1 MKKWRQNQLTLNL
14 IAEEPGA
21 WIECRGLFS
30 SSYLRNH
37 LVKAD
42 FFPKPEAATE
52 LYESLKNLWTNKYES
67 LWRQGERYTC
77 SAFLEPVLKNLGW
90 EFLPEKAL
98 PQGQFTKKRPDFC
111 LYSAAE
117 AFQKASVSDDPS
129 LVYGFAATVLE
140 AKKVNHPLD
149 RVSRKDTP
157 GWFPSQQIQ
166 DYLRNAK
173 DALGKRY
180 FNWAI
185 LTNGQEWR
193 LYCEQAATDATFV
206 FNLVRGGAFC
216 SLDDFLVFLAM
227 FSPEAFQRDKEG
239 YCRLDALREQ
249 SVHLQTAIETRLRRR
264 IIDVLEDLANGFRD
278 HQTNGI
284 GPHQLEELY
293 DNSLIFLYRLLF
305 VLYAESRDLL
315 PAKPGG
321 PGANA
326 RYREGYSLSRLVDR
340 LRDKSQFDTDVFETL
355 YEHLLKLFHLINGD
369 RKEQNVACG
378 VTQYNGGLF
387 NPKDYPFLEK
397 WRIGDKSLA
406 NVIRQLVFAQPP
418 ARASIRQ
425 QKISTDETIDYGT
438 LEVRQLGDIYE
449 GLLGAHLAEE
459 NKRLV
464 LKNEK
469 GQNHRHGIFYTPD
482 WVVEFLVRESL
493 QPLISE
499 IGNSA
504 EVKAALKAKSEEKIR
519 DNSFAHGVLQ
529 LNILDPAMGS
539 GHFLVRA
546 TEWLARSIFEHFTT
560 RRMTEQIVTTGKTK
574 RTRAEIQR
582 DGLVPV
588 SPGLSQEQAEIAY
601 WRRRVVEAC
610 IYGVDLNP
618 LAVELTKLS
627 LWLTC
632 IATDEPLNFLD
643 HHLRC
648 GNSLLHARTDELHQ
662 PPLPKTKESQTAAF
676 DIVSYLTEAIK
687 EVISTNVNIEE
698 TASREMEVIKKKEM
712 RWKAV
717 RAKLEPFVSAADLW
731 LASLDGLQITDYDY
745 LNLVKSMVSPEGLT
759 DEEKKHSRNLH
770 RSLDSVLASFKQNLR
785 PFHWGLEFPTVFFEV
800 DGIPRPIPRRGFDAV
815 LGNPPYISTHTSS
828 EEAWRKILE
837 QRAGFLED
845 LYVHFTDL
853 GFNLLRPG
861 GTFGFIV
868 SDTFFTLGSKMR
880 MRRLLHQNSLLY
892 LGQCD
897 PFEATV
903 DAAVFVARKGTPS
916 EEHELIFVQARPRK
930 GDQKKVGKPDED
942 LPKFDMT
949 PGFQWNAGTTQLV
962 HPECVVAHATHKSL
976 RLHRVPSSLY
986 RNVHKEVFFEPLH
999 GTLKLFERFNEPVKR
1014 LVKEWWPK
1022 IETSQKFAD
1031 HSEEIRAYHR
1041 TLKPG
1046 DITLVGLI
1054 AEGGQGMRTANNAR
1068 FLGYLEG
1075 TPQAQVILAKRE
1087 IWTRKWMRD
1096 DTVRPFFE
1104 EFLKKNGGDLRRP
1117 AENGPAWEACV
1128 EPLRMQFG
1136 NDRLGISKSQLY
1148 RVVPSA
1154 LLADDKDFAF
1164 SWSQRKEELFLLW
1177 KADSYLESFWQQKG
1191 LFKKEP
1197 LPLRKLRTAKT
1208 ISDEEFCRLCAEVL
1222 NWVANENPKRKVGE
1236 RIPKTSVGLRSSENY
1251 TDPNDAPRIAT
1262 IYNGL
1267 RGRGLFVPFRKGDPE
1282 GNRWVDNEPL
1292 YIDWSENS
1300 VTWFFE
1306 NSGRPESGMPVV
1318 RNAHLYF
1325 TQGIT
1330 WTAVANHVAMK
1341 ARLQEPCVF
1350 DADSMRLTPI
1360 ANTVSPLAFLA
1371 LFNSDALS
1379 YFKMKFLKHTQKW
1392 EIGDLRQLPIVMPT
1406 KAQEKRMIELANAA
1420 IECKGL
1426 TFSGTALSNEQAAF
1440 IRSIA
1445 LALNRHTPTYLRP
1458 PAQQMLLVTAAD
1470 ALGILELAVNWEAEK
1485 LYGVEGLGPFDE
1497 F

>member
-1 MKKWRQNQLTLNL
+1 M
-14 IAEEPGA
+14 
-21 WIECRGLFS
+21 
-30 SSYLRNH
+30 
-37 LVKAD
+37 
-42 FFPKPEAATE
+42 
-52 LYESLKNLWTNKYES
+52 
-67 LWRQGERYTC
+67 
-77 SAFLEPVLKNLGW
+77 LGW
-90 EFLPEKAL
+90 ALLREKAL
-98 PQGQFTKKRPDFC
+98 PLGQFMKKRPDFC
-111 LYSAAE
+111 LYGEAD

-129 LVYGFAATVLE
+129 LVYGYAATVLE

-206 FNLVRGGAFC
+206 FNLVRGTTFC
-216 SLDDFLVFLAM
+216 TLDDFLIFVAM
-227 FSPEAFQRDKEG
+227 FSAEAFRRDEQG
-239 YCRLDALREQ
+239 FCRLDALREQ
-249 SVHLQTAIETRLRRR
+249 SVHLQTTIETRLRRR
-264 IIDVLEDLANGFRD
+264 IIDVLEDLANGFHD
-278 HQTNGI
+278 HQANTI
-284 GPHQLEELY
+284 GPHQFGELY
-293 DNSLIFLYRLLF
+293 DNALIFLYRLLF

-315 PAKPGG
+315 PAKPSG

-326 RYREGYSLSRLVDR
+326 RYREGYSLARLVDR
-340 LRDKSQFDTDVFETL
+340 LRDKSQFDSDAFETL
-355 YEHLLKLFHLINGD
+355 YEHLLTLFHLINGD
-369 RKEQNVACG
+369 RKEQNVECG

-387 NPKDYPFLEK
+387 NSQDYPLLEK

-406 NVIRQLVFAQPP
+406 NVLRQLVFAQPP
-418 ARASIRQ
+418 TRASVRQ

-459 NKRLV
+459 DKRLV

-469 GQNHRHGIFYTPD
+469 GQNHRQGIFYTPD

-493 QPLISE
+493 QPLIVE
-499 IGNSA
+499 IESRP
-504 EVKAALKAKSEEKIR
+504 EVQAALKAKSDEKMH
-519 DNSFAHGVLQ
+519 DNSFAHALLQ

-546 TEWLARSIFEHFTT
+546 TEWLARRIFDHSTT
-560 RRMTEQIVTTGKTK
+560 RRMTEQIVTGGKTK

-662 PPLPKTKESQTAAF
+662 PPLPRTDQSKDAAF
-676 DIVSYLTEAIK
+676 NIDSYLTKALT
-687 EVISTNVNIEE
+687 EVIATNVNIEE
-698 TASREMEVIKKKEM
+698 TASTEMEVIKNKEM

-717 RAKLEPFVSAADLW
+717 RTKLDPFVNTADLW
-731 LASLDGLQITDYDY
+731 LASVNGLPITDFDY
-745 LNLVKSMVSPEGLT
+745 LQLAKSMVAPLELT
-759 DEEKKHSRNLH
+759 EEERKHARKLH
-770 RSLDSVLASFKQNLR
+770 RSTDADLTAFKQDLR
-785 PFHWGLEFPTVFFEV
+785 PFHWELEFPTVFFKEN
-800 DGIPRPIPRRGFDAV
+800 GTPRPTLARGFDAV

-837 QRAGFLED
+837 RRAGYLED

-853 GFNLLRPG
+853 GFQLLRPR

-880 MRRLLHQNSLLY
+880 MRRFLHENSLLY

-903 DAAVFVARKGTPS
+903 DAAIFVVRKGGQG
-916 EEHELIFVQARPRK
+916 ENHELIFLQARPQKGVQARAA
-930 GDQKKVGKPDED
+930 KPDED
-942 LPKFDMT
+942 LPSFVMT
-949 PGFQWNAGTTQLV
+949 HDFQWNAGTTQLSQ
-962 HPECVVAHATHKSL
+962 PACTVAHATHKSL
-976 RLHRVPSSLY
+976 RLHRVPASLY
-986 RNVHKEVFFEPLH
+986 QTAHKEVFFEPQH
-999 GTLKLFERFNEPVKR
+999 GTLTLFKRFNEPVKR
-1014 LVKEWWPK
+1014 LVEEWWPK

-1031 HSEEIRAYHR
+1031 HIEEIRAYHR
-1041 TLKPG
+1041 TLRPG

-1075 TPQAQVILAKRE
+1075 TPPAQEILAKRE
-1087 IWTRKWMRD
+1087 IWTRKWIGD
-1096 DTVRPFFE
+1096 DAIGPVFE
-1104 EFLKKNGGDLRRP
+1104 QLLKENGGDPRRP
-1117 AENGPAWEACV
+1117 TENGPAWEACL
-1128 EPLRMQFG
+1128 EPLRRQFG
-1136 NDRLGISKSQLY
+1136 NEPLGLSKSDLY
-1148 RVVPSA
+1148 RVVPSV
-1154 LLADDKDFAF
+1154 LVADDKDFMF
-1164 SWSQRKEELFLLW
+1164 SWTQRKSELFSRW
-1177 KADSYLESFWQQKG
+1177 KTDSHVEPFWLQEG
-1191 LFKKEP
+1191 LFAKGQ
-1197 LPLRKLRTAKT
+1197 LPLKKLRTAKS
-1208 ISDEEFCRLCAEVL
+1208 ISDGDFCRLCSEVL
-1222 NWVANENPKRKVGE
+1222 SWVANENSKRKAGE
-1236 RIPKTSVGLRSSENY
+1236 RVPKSSLGLRSSENY
-1251 TDPNDAPRIAT
+1251 ADPNDAPRIAT

-1267 RGRGLFVPFRKGDPE
+1267 SGRGLFVPFRKGDPE

-1292 YIDWSENS
+1292 YIDWSTTS
-1300 VTWFFE
+1300 VDWLSSSTEARWQGHGFFFRE
-1306 NSGRPESGMPVV
+1306 GLTYNIHGRG
-1318 RNAHLYF
+1318 
-1325 TQGIT
+1325 
-1330 WTAVANHVAMK
+1330 VALK
-1341 ARLQEPCVF
+1341 AKHQPKCVF
-1350 DADSMRLTPI
+1350 DASASHLNPVFRGVTASHL
-1360 ANTVSPLAFLA
+1360 LAV
-1371 LFNSDALS
+1371 FNSNVIS
-1379 YFKMKFLKHTQKW
+1379 FYVKRFLNNTW
-1392 EIGDLRQLPIVMPT
+1392 FEINDLRQIPIVVLT
-1406 KAQEKRMIELANAA
+1406 RKESVRIGRLVDAA
-1420 IECKGL
+1420 IRVKKVEFTGKPIP
-1426 TFSGTALSNEQAAF
+1426 NEQASF
-1440 IRSIA
+1440 IRTVAQKLSQHA
-1445 LALNRHTPTYLRP
+1445 PSYLRP
-1458 PAQQMLLVTAAD
+1458 PAQQMLLITAVD
-1470 ALGILELAVNWEAEK
+1470 ALAILELAVNWEVEK

>member
-1 MKKWRQNQLTLNL
+1 MKRWRSNQLPLNL
-14 IAEEPGA
+14 IAEGPGD

-37 LVKAD
+37 VVNAD
-42 FFPKPEAATE
+42 FFPKAEAASE
-52 LYESLKNLWTNKYES
+52 VYESLKRLWSDNYES

-77 SAFLEPVLKNLGW
+77 SAFLEPVLKMLGW
-90 EFLPEKAL
+90 ALLPEKAL
-98 PQGQFTKKRPDFC
+98 PLGQFTKKRPDFC
-111 LYSAAE
+111 LYAE
-117 AFQKASVSDDPS
+117 ADAFQKASVSDDPS
-129 LVYGFAATVLE
+129 LVYGYAATVLE

-206 FNLVRGGAFC
+206 FNLVRGVSFC
-216 SLDDFLVFLAM
+216 TLDDFLIFVAM
-227 FSPEAFQRDKEG
+227 FSPEAFQSDEEG
-239 YCRLDALREQ
+239 FCRLDALREQ
-249 SVHLQTAIETRLRRR
+249 SVHFQTTIETRLRRR

-278 HQTNGI
+278 HQANGI
-284 GPHQLEELY
+284 GPDQFEELY

-340 LRDKSQFDTDVFETL
+340 LRDKSQFDSDVFETL
-355 YEHLLKLFHLINGD
+355 YEHLLRLFHLINGD

-387 NPKDYPFLEK
+387 NPQDYPLLDK

-406 NVIRQLVFAQPP
+406 NVLRQLVFAQQPT
-418 ARASIRQ
+418 RASVRQ

-459 NKRLV
+459 DKRLV

-469 GQNHRHGIFYTPD
+469 GQNHRQGIFYTPD

-493 QPLISE
+493 QPLIVE
-499 IGNSA
+499 IESRP
-504 EVKAALKAKSEEKIR
+504 EVQAALKAKSVEKMH
-519 DNSFAHGVLQ
+519 DNSFAHALLQ

-546 TEWLARSIFEHFTT
+546 TEWLARKIFDHPTT
-560 RRMTEQIVTTGKTK
+560 RRMTEQIVTGGKTK

-648 GNSLLHARTDELHQ
+648 GNSLLHAHTDELHQ
-662 PPLPKTKESQTAAF
+662 PPIPHMDQSKDAAF
-676 DIVSYLTEAIK
+676 NIDSYLTKALK
-687 EVISTNVNIEE
+687 EVIATNVNIEE
-698 TASREMEVIKKKEM
+698 IASTEMEVIKNKEM

-717 RAKLEPFVSAADLW
+717 RTKLDPFVNTADLW
-731 LASLDGLQITDYDY
+731 LASVNGLPITDFDY
-745 LNLVKSMVSPEGLT
+745 LQLAKSMVAPLELT
-759 DEEKKHSRNLH
+759 EEERKHSRELH
-770 RSLDSVLASFKQNLR
+770 LSTDADLVAFKHDLR
-785 PFHWGLEFPTVFFEV
+785 PFHWELEFPTVFFKEN
-800 DGIPRPIPRRGFDAV
+800 GTPRPTLARGFDAV

-828 EEAWRKILE
+828 EQAWRKILE
-837 QRAGFLED
+837 RRAGYLED

-853 GFNLLRPG
+853 GFQLLRPR

-880 MRRLLHQNSLLY
+880 MRRFLHENSLLY

-903 DAAVFVARKGTPS
+903 DAAIFVARKGKMADN
-916 EEHELIFVQARPRK
+916 HELVFVQARPRK
-930 GDQKKVGKPDED
+930 ANRGVAGKPDED
-942 LPKFDMT
+942 LPGFGITRD
-949 PGFQWNAGTTQLV
+949 FQWNEVSTQV
-962 HPECVVAHATHKSL
+962 AQPECTVGHATYKSL
-976 RLHRVPSSLY
+976 RIHRVPASLY
-986 RNVHKEVFFEPLH
+986 RAAHKEVFFEPRS

-1014 LVKEWWPK
+1014 LVEEWWPR

-1031 HSEEIRAYHR
+1031 HTEEIQAYHAS
-1041 TLKPG
+1041 LKPG

-1075 TPQAQVILAKRE
+1075 TPPAQEILAKRE
-1087 IWTRKWMRD
+1087 GWSRKWMED
-1096 DTVRPFFE
+1096 KDIRPVFE
-1104 EFLKKNGGDLRRP
+1104 KLLEKNGGDLQRP
-1117 AENGPAWEACV
+1117 TANGPAWEASI
-1128 EPLRMQFG
+1128 EPLRTKFG
-1136 NDRLGISKSQLY
+1136 NLRLGFIKSDLY

-1154 LLADDKDFAF
+1154 LLGDEDDFAF
-1164 SWSQRKEELFLLW
+1164 AWKRRKEELFAHW
-1177 KADSYLESFWQQKG
+1177 KKEPSLDSFWQQKR
-1191 LFKKEP
+1191 LFGGEHKSLQE
-1197 LPLRKLRTAKT
+1197 LRSANDL
-1208 ISDEEFCRLCAEVL
+1208 SDSVFCRLCGDLQLWLAE
-1222 NWVANENPKRKVGE
+1222 ENSRRKSGQ
-1236 RIPKTSVGLRSSENY
+1236 RIPKTALTLRSSENY

-1267 RGRGLFVPFRKGDPE
+1267 SGHGVFVPFRKGDPE
-1282 GNRWVDNEPL
+1282 GNRWLDNEPL
-1292 YIDWSENS
+1292 YIDWSNPS
-1300 VTWFFE
+1300 VKWLFE

-1325 TQGIT
+1325 RAGLTYNIHGRG
-1330 WTAVANHVAMK
+1330 VPLK
-1341 ARLQEPCVF
+1341 AKYQPKCVF
-1350 DADSMRLTPI
+1350 DASASRLNPVFPGVT
-1360 ANTVSPLAFLA
+1360 ARHLLAV
-1371 LFNSDALS
+1371 FNSNVIS
-1379 YFKMKFLKHTQKW
+1379 FYVKRFLNNTW
-1392 EIGDLRQLPIVMPT
+1392 FEINDLRQIPLVVLT
-1406 KAQEKRMIELANAA
+1406 KEESVRIDRLVDAA
-1420 IECKGL
+1420 IRVKEAEFRDKPIP
-1426 TFSGTALSNEQAAF
+1426 NEQASF
-1440 IRSIA
+1440 IRTIA
-1445 LALNRHTPTYLRP
+1445 QKLNKHAPTYLRP

-1470 ALGILELAVNWEAEK
+1470 GLAILELAVNWEAEK
-1485 LYGVEGLGPFDE
+1485 IYGVEGLGPFDE